1 MNAAESPL
9 VLSLLQRCP
18 ALVTGRSVTCA
29 VSGGADSTALLIL
42 AAHAGCVVHVIHVD
56 HGLRPDSHLD
66 AKFVERLAARFGA
79 SFQAERITVEG
90 PANVEARAREA
101 RWLALG
107 DQALTGH
114 TADDQAETVL
124 INLLRGGAT
133 DGLSGMVAH
142 RHPLLAL
149 RRSETRDLCRAFD
162 VTPLDDPTN
171 HLPIYLRNRV
181 RHELLPLMNEL
192 SRRDIVPLLIRQAA
206 LLRDDADLLN
216 DYANTIDPT
225 NARALAEAP
234 LALARRAV
242 RLWLSTT
249 HPPDLAT
256 VDRVLAVARGEVQA
270 CQTNDGRRVSR
281 HQQRLSLEGS
291 DPR

>member
-1 MNAAESPL
+1 MNAAEDPL
-9 VLSLLQRCP
+9 VLSLLARCP
-18 ALVTGRSVTCA
+18 AFLAGKSVTCA

-42 AAHAGCVVHVIHVD
+42 AAGAGCIVHVIHVD

-66 AKFVERLAARFGA
+66 SQFVAALATRFGA
-79 SFQAERITVEG
+79 TFQAEKITIDG
-90 PANVEARAREA
+90 SANVEARARDA
-101 RWLALG
+101 RWAVLG

-124 INLLRGGAT
+124 INILRGGST
-133 DGLSGMVAH
+133 DGLSGMATH

-149 RRSETRDLCRAFD
+149 RRSETRDLCRTFD
-162 VTPLDDPTN
+162 INPLDDPTN
-171 HLPIYLRNRV
+171 HQPIYLRNRV

-192 SRRDIVPLLIRQAA
+192 SRRDIVPLLTRQAA

-216 DYANTIDPT
+216 EYAKALDPT
-225 NARALAEAP
+225 DARALATAP
-234 LALARRAV
+234 IALARRAI

-256 VDRVLAVARGEVQA
+256 VERVLAVARGEVQA
-270 CQTNDGRRVSR
+270 CETNDGRRVSR

-291 DPR
+291 DRR